1 MKKFLLI
8 TGLLVSAA
16 IYAEGNKVEVRGGID
31 FGQRFSISDNGLL
44 DKDAKFS
51 YELAA
56 EYRRELPLNFELG
69 VGIAYQEHGKTKS
82 KTRNGIETQADLYDS
97 IPLYVTARYKFENST
112 EVTPYL
118 KTNLGY
124 SFNVNDGS
132 VKAKYAGGEAKAD
145 INAKNGFYYGVG
157 GGLEY
162 KNFVVD
168 LSYQRNY
175 SKVEGKNEQGI
186 QINKGNA
193 DFDRVTLGL
202 GYTFG
207 F

>member
-8 TGLLVSAA
+8 AGLLASAA
-16 IYAEGNKVEVRGGID
+16 LYADGNKIEVRGGFD

-56 EYRRELPLNFELG
+56 EYRKEMPYNFELG
-69 VGIAYQEHGKTKS
+69 VGIAYQDHGKTKS
-82 KTRNGIETQADLYDS
+82 KTSYGVEAQGDMYDS
-97 IPLYVTARYKFENST
+97 VPLYVTARYNFKNST

-118 KTNLGY
+118 KTNIGY

-132 VKAKYAGGEAKAD
+132 IKAKYMGVEAKSD
-145 INAKNGFYYGVG
+145 IEAKNGFYYGVG

-162 KNFVVD
+162 KNFIVD

-175 SKVEGKNEQGI
+175 SKVEGKNPQGLTV
-186 QINKGNA
+186 NDGNG
-193 DFDRVTLGL
+193 DFDRVTLGF
-202 GYTFG
+202 GYNFG

>member
-1 MKKFLLI
+1 MRKFLLV
-8 TGLLVSAA
+8 TGLLASAA
-16 IYAEGNKVEVRGGID
+16 LYAEGNKIEVRGGFD
-31 FGQRFSISDNGLL
+31 LGQRYSISNNSLL

-51 YELAA
+51 YELAV
-56 EYRRELPLNFELG
+56 EYRKELPYNFELG
-69 VGIAYQEHGKTKS
+69 AGIAYQDHGKTKS
-82 KTRNGIETQADLYDS
+82 KTTNGIEAQGDFYDS
-97 IPLYVTARYKFENST
+97 VPLYVTARYNFKNST

-132 VKAKYAGGEAKAD
+132 VKAKYAGVEAKSD
-145 INAKNGFYYGVG
+145 INAKDGFYYGVG

-162 KNFVVD
+162 KGFVVD

-175 SKVEGKNEQGI
+175 SKVEGKNSQGLKV
-186 QINKGNA
+186 NNGNA
-193 DFDRVTLGL
+193 DFDRVTLGF
-202 GYTFG
+202 GYNFA